1 MVDWNMVWSITG
13 TQISTARP
21 NKSPPWTYLLMKVS
35 PEKISILSFSLST
48 LWMSKSGLCWGTKSF
63 SWQLLQNSSCGTLNE
78 LEQWWYST
86 ESLLLFFFFYCTLK
100 GLSDQHHFDMNKAS
114 RHFFPSTETCHK
126 SCTALV
132 FKLILQV
139 TSSAQRNTVL
149 QQTGQLFPSKTV
161 TTVFDYFHPSLSPFS
176 ADVNFEFNRPEL
188 IIFEWLA

>member
-21 NKSPPWTYLLMKVS
+21 KKSPPWTYLLMKVS

-86 ESLLLFFFFYCTLK
+86 ESLLLSFFLLHTERSVWPAPLWHEQSK
-100 GLSDQHHFDMNKAS
+100 QT
-114 RHFFPSTETCHK
+114 FFPSTETCHK